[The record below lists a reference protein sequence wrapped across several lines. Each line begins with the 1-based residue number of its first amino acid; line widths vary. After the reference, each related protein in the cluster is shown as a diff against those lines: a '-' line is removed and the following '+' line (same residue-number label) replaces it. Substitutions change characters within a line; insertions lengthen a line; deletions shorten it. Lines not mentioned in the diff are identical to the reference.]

1 MLYGT
6 AILLFLSVS
15 HVLVE
20 QEFFLKF
27 LLSIA
32 DLEFWNLYFDPIFYA
47 VFAVIFIVIRHKTL
61 ADSMNDYIKNYKKYL
76 PHVAVSVPV
85 TLVLII
91 ASAICISHFGIGDST
106 NEAALNNAV
115 REAPLIEGI
124 TLILIGP
131 FAEEMVFRG
140 FIYEKVRCRIKDD
153 RKLLIVLWIMI
164 TSVLFAAN
172 HFDPEDIKS
181 LKLMA
186 SYLIV
191 FFEGLVMTVLYEK
204 DRNIFSSLLLHC
216 TVNTIAF
223 MK

>member
-1 MLYGT
+1 M
-6 AILLFLSVS
+6 
-15 HVLVE
+15 
-20 QEFFLKF
+20 
-27 LLSIA
+27 
-32 DLEFWNLYFDPIFYA
+32 
-47 VFAVIFIVIRHKTL
+47 
-61 ADSMNDYIKNYKKYL
+61 
-76 PHVAVSVPV
+76 
-85 TLVLII
+85 
-91 ASAICISHFGIGDST
+91 
-106 NEAALNNAV
+106 
-115 REAPLIEGI
+115 
-124 TLILIGP
+124 
-131 FAEEMVFRG
+131 
-140 FIYEKVRCRIKDD
+140 RCRIKDD

-216 TVNTIAF
+216 TINTIAF